1 MIGVAEWYNKGNMKI
16 GLVCPYNVALGGG
29 VQEIVAAMREH
40 LERRGH
46 TAKIITAQPRDLSG
60 IDTTGMIFLG
70 SAIDLR
76 WPNHTT
82 APLSSTISMEAIE
95 QIVEAEKFDILH
107 FHEPWVPVLSRQIL
121 SRSQSVNIATFHA
134 RVPETIMNRTLAKV
148 VTPYLR
154 TVLRDLHELTAVS
167 EPAAEYVSSLTDR
180 PITLIPNGIDLRR
193 YSFTP
198 KAEIGSPKTILYVG
212 RLEHRKGLKYLL
224 RAYQLLA
231 QDEEDVRLVIAGDG
245 PDRPKLELYVE
256 ELGIPN
262 VEFLGYVSNDAKL
275 ELLSM
280 ADLFCSPAIFGESFG
295 IVLLETM
302 ASGLVAVA
310 GDNPGYSSVMQGLG
324 ALSLVNPKDTVD
336 FARRLKLLLTEPEL
350 RADWQNW
357 ARDYVKQ
364 FSYERIVDQYEQ
376 LYSKAMKEHATEIL
390 SGS

>member
-275 ELLSM
+275 ELLNM